1 MKRRQ
6 EGCDIIM
13 IGHDG
18 HPEVEGT
25 MGQSETG
32 MYLVETESDVEKLDV
47 RENAKLTFVS

>member
-6 EGCDIIM
+6 QGCDIIM

-32 MYLVETESDVEKLDV
+32 MYLVETESAVEKLDV